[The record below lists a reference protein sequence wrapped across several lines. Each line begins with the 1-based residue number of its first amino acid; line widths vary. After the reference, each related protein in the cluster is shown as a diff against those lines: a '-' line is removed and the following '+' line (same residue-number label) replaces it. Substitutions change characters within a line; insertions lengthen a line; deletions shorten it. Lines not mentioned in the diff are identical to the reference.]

1 MLQSKSERHLAF
13 RFGFLRFV
21 TPSVTPGYVI
31 FLRLRL
37 KSLILLVSPD
47 GFEPSTL

>member
-1 MLQSKSERHLAF
+1 MTHPGLGFVPLAF
-13 RFGFLRFV
+13 R
-21 TPSVTPGYVI
+21 SGYLAERGTLI
-31 FLRLRL
+31 FRL